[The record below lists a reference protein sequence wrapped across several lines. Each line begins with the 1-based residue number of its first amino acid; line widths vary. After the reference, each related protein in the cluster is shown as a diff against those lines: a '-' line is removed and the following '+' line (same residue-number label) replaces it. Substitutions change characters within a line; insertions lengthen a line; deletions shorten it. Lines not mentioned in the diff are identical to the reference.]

1 MQLSAYREDT
11 DKQKNGAAIPMGAAV
26 FFVRRWGTIESE
38 SFLQKIKREVFGP
51 FVPADEDYFPAIL
64 SHWLAEYG
72 VTGWTGVFMDDDGKA
87 MPLPYDKISA
97 RRIFLDRSYW
107 LSLNAELFAACQN
120 YENYLHEIAE
130 EDAESIK
137 K

>member
-11 DKQKNGAAIPMGAAV
+11 ERQNNGAAVSIGAAV
-26 FFVRRWGTIESE
+26 FFVRRWGTHESE
-38 SFLQKIKREVFGP
+38 CFLQKIKREVFGP
-51 FVPADEDYFPAIL
+51 FVPADEDYFPALL

-72 VTGWTGVFMDDDGKA
+72 IAGWTGVFMDDDGKES
-87 MPLPYDKISA
+87 PLPYDKIAA
-97 RRIFLDRSYW
+97 RRIFLDKSYW
-107 LSLNAELFAACQN
+107 LSLNAELFAAAQN
-120 YENYLHEIAE
+120 YEHYLHEIAV